1 MIIVGPLNEAVV
13 DQLEQ
18 DFPHVFQRCI
28 PEKMK
33 GSLSMMER
41 GLQELKFVDFR
52 RRGNHFESTTVTA
65 IKQLCDKVSVMFDF
79 YLIFILLIQKIS
91 RYWDCYNLIC
101 KNLFFTFKK
110 LKERKVL

>member
-1 MIIVGPLNEAVV
+1 MRPVIIVGPLNEAVV

-65 IKQLCDKVSVMFDF
+65 IKQFCDKVSVMFNLYVRTSFRKLNTANDVM
-79 YLIFILLIQKIS
+79 LLTTK
-91 RYWDCYNLIC
+91 
-101 KNLFFTFKK
+101 
-110 LKERKVL
+110 

>member
-1 MIIVGPLNEAVV
+1 MIYKKKYFIPLDESLRPVIIVGPLNEAVV

-52 RRGNHFESTTVTA
+52 RRGNHFECTTVAA
-65 IKQLCDKVSVMFDF
+65 IKQLCDKVSHTNMFKIVF
-79 YLIFILLIQKIS
+79 SFLIKSQNLCKILG
-91 RYWDCYNLIC
+91 
-101 KNLFFTFKK
+101 F
-110 LKERKVL
+110 

>member
-1 MIIVGPLNEAVV
+1 MKTKNLYSSPFFKKVIFLDESLRPVIIVGPLNEAVI

-52 RRGNHFESTTVTA
+52 RRGNHFECTTVTT
-65 IKQLCDKVSVMFDF
+65 IKQLCDKVSVV
-79 YLIFILLIQKIS
+79 FIS
-91 RYWDCYNLIC
+91 
-101 KNLFFTFKK
+101 F
-110 LKERKVL
+110 